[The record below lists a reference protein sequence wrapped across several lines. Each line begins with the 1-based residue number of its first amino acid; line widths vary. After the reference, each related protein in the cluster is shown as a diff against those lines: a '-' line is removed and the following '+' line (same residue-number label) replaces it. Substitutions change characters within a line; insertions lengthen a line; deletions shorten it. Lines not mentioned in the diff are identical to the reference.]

1 MGALTSSSNHKR
13 DHRCNNDNLFSNSPD
28 FHISKKPRFSTLYQT
43 PEYNNQAL
51 GSSNSIASRIS
62 RYPESATRFRREVH
76 APCRPQ
82 KFGLSKIRSG
92 DFSEKKRTFG
102 SGGGDLMWKFL
113 SKKLGY
119 AKQSAFGAI
128 RYLVKEKEVVDV
140 DNESE
145 KIEQEIVSEDSSIEE
160 VEVIEED
167 GIEGGSTVLDQRLG
181 SGDVKILEEK
191 SVVTIDGDLGV
202 EDAGKMLGSLAL
214 NNEVEVLGVEA
225 YKKLLENT
233 ERRNRKLTSLEFE
246 IEYNEKR
253 WDSLKALRPVKKEPV
268 EEIPREPFIPLTPE
282 EEAEVKR
289 AFLPNNRRRVLVS
302 HDNSNIDITGQTL
315 RCLAP
320 GTWLNDEVINLYMEL
335 LKERERREP
344 KKFLKCH
351 FFNTFFYKK
360 LTGGVKG
367 GFDYRAVK
375 RWTTEKKL
383 GYFLIDCDKIFVPVH
398 QEIHWCLAIINKKDH
413 KFQYLDSLKGRDIR
427 VLESLAKYYAEEVK
441 DKSKKDI
448 DVSNWE
454 REFVEDLP
462 EQQNGCF
469 EETTQQIYTGAT
481 FDASLRRYDCGV
493 FMIKYADFYSRG
505 VGLCFGQEH
514 MPYFRL
520 RTAKEILRLK
530 AD

>member
-13 DHRCNNDNLFSNSPD
+13 DHRCINDNLFSNSPD

-43 PEYNNQAL
+43 PEYNNQTL
-51 GSSNSIASRIS
+51 GPSNSIASRIS
-62 RYPESATRFRREVH
+62 RYPESATKFRREVH

-82 KFGLSKIRSG
+82 KFGLSKIRSS

-113 SKKLGY
+113 SKKLGC

-160 VEVIEED
+160 VEFIEED

-181 SGDVKILEEK
+181 SGDVKILEER

-214 NNEVEVLGVEA
+214 DNEVEVLGVEA

-268 EEIPREPFIPLTPE
+268 EVSCSICFI
-282 EEAEVKR
+282 
-289 AFLPNNRRRVLVS
+289 
-302 HDNSNIDITGQTL
+302 
-315 RCLAP
+315 
-320 GTWLNDEVINLYMEL
+320 EL
-335 LKERERREP
+335 
-344 KKFLKCH
+344 
-351 FFNTFFYKK
+351 
-360 LTGGVKG
+360 
-367 GFDYRAVK
+367 
-375 RWTTEKKL
+375 
-383 GYFLIDCDKIFVPVH
+383 
-398 QEIHWCLAIINKKDH
+398 
-413 KFQYLDSLKGRDIR
+413 
-427 VLESLAKYYAEEVK
+427 
-441 DKSKKDI
+441 
-448 DVSNWE
+448 
-454 REFVEDLP
+454 
-462 EQQNGCF
+462 
-469 EETTQQIYTGAT
+469 
-481 FDASLRRYDCGV
+481 
-493 FMIKYADFYSRG
+493 
-505 VGLCFGQEH
+505 
-514 MPYFRL
+514 
-520 RTAKEILRLK
+520 
-530 AD
+530 

>member
-1 MGALTSSSNHKR
+1 MGALTSSGNHKR
-13 DHRCNNDNLFSNSPD
+13 DHPCNYNPYSNSPD
-28 FHISKKPRFSTLYQT
+28 FHISKKPRFSTMHQT
-43 PEYNNQAL
+43 RKFNNQTL

-62 RYPESATRFRREVH
+62 KYPETATKFRREVH
-76 APCRPQ
+76 APCSFQ
-82 KFGLSKIRSG
+82 KFTLSRVK
-92 DFSEKKRTFG
+92 
-102 SGGGDLMWKFL
+102 SGGFSDKERNLGREGDVMGNFL
-113 SKKLGY
+113 SRKLDY

-128 RYLVKEKEVVDV
+128 RYLVKEKEVIDV
-140 DNESE
+140 DDESE
-145 KIEQEIVSEDSSIEE
+145 KIEKEIVSEDSSIEE
-160 VEVIEED
+160 VEVFEED
-167 GIEGGSTVLDQRLG
+167 GREGGSAVLDWMLRNGVVG
-181 SGDVKILEEK
+181 SENDGDVKILEER
-191 SVVTIDGDLGV
+191 SVVTIDGNLGV
-202 EDAGKMLGSLAL
+202 ENTGKMLGSLAL
-214 NNEVEVLGVEA
+214 NNEFGVLTVET
-225 YKKLLENT
+225 YKKLLEDT
-233 ERRNRKLTSLEFE
+233 ERRNGRLGSLKFE

-253 WDSLKALRPVKKEPV
+253 WDSFKALRPVKKEPV

-282 EEAEVKR
+282 EETEVKQ
-289 AFLPNNRRRVLVS
+289 AFFPNNRRRVLVS
-302 HDNSNIDITGQTL
+302 HGNSNIDITGQIL
-315 RCLAP
+315 HCLAP
-320 GTWLNDEVINLYMEL
+320 GAWLNDEVINLYMEL

-360 LTGGVKG
+360 LTGGGKG
-367 GFDYRAVK
+367 GYDYRAVK

-398 QEIHWCLAIINKKDH
+398 QEIHWCLAVINKKDQ
-413 KFQYLDSLKGRDIR
+413 KFQYLDSLKGRDNR

-462 EQQNGCF
+462 EQQNG
-469 EETTQQIYTGAT
+469 
-481 FDASLRRYDCGV
+481 YDCGV

-505 VGLCFGQEH
+505 IGLCFGQEH

-520 RTAKEILRLK
+520 RTAKEILRLR

>member
-1 MGALTSSSNHKR
+1 MIAMHTPVDFHLQKMGALTSSSNHKR

-28 FHISKKPRFSTLYQT
+28 FHISKKPRFSALYQT
-43 PEYNNQAL
+43 PKYNNQTL

-62 RYPESATRFRREVH
+62 RYPESATKFRRELDH
-76 APCRPQ
+76 
-82 KFGLSKIRSG
+82 
-92 DFSEKKRTFG
+92 
-102 SGGGDLMWKFL
+102 
-113 SKKLGY
+113 

-128 RYLVKEKEVVDV
+128 RYLVKKKEVVDV

-145 KIEQEIVSEDSSIEE
+145 KIEKEIVSEDSSIEE
-160 VEVIEED
+160 VEVIEEH
-167 GIEGGSTVLDQRLG
+167 GREGGSTVLDQRLG
-181 SGDVKILEEK
+181 SEDIKILEER
-191 SVVTIDGDLGV
+191 SFFTIDGNLGV
-202 EDAGKMLGSLAL
+202 ENAGMMLGSLSL
-214 NNEVEVLGVEA
+214 SNEVEVLGVES

-233 ERRNRKLTSLEFE
+233 EMRSRRLRSLEFE

-253 WDSLKALRPVKKEPV
+253 WDSLKALRPLKKEPL
-268 EEIPREPFIPLTPE
+268 EEIPSEPFIPLTPE
-282 EEAEVKR
+282 EETEVKQ

-302 HDNSNIDITGQTL
+302 HNNSSIDITGQTL
-315 RCLAP
+315 LCLAP
-320 GTWLNDEVINLYMEL
+320 GAWLNDEVINLYMEL

-360 LTGGVKG
+360 
-367 GFDYRAVK
+367 
-375 RWTTEKKL
+375 
-383 GYFLIDCDKIFVPVH
+383 IFVPVH

-413 KFQYLDSLKGRDIR
+413 KFQYLDSLKGRNTR

-454 REFVEDLP
+454 HEFVEDLP
-462 EQQNGCF
+462 EQQNG
-469 EETTQQIYTGAT
+469 
-481 FDASLRRYDCGV
+481 YDCGV

-520 RTAKEILRLK
+520 RTAKEILRLR